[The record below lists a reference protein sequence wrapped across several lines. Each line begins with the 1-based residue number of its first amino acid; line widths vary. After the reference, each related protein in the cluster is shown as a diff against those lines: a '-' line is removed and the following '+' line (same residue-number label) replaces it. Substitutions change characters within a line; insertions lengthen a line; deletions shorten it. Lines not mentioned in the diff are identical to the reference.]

1 MNKKISLLLVLVM
14 LLSIILTACG
24 GKGGNN
30 QGENN
35 NVDAEGSSLQEI
47 ADKGK
52 IVLGTSADYPPFEF
66 HAIIDGK
73 DTIVG
78 LDIEIAKYIAEELGV
93 ELEIKDM
100 EFDKLLGGLAT
111 GMLDMVIAGMNP
123 DPDREANFTD
133 IYYEANLSVLITKDD
148 ESNITKVEDLEGKKI
163 GVQIG
168 TTQES
173 IAQTSIKDADVKSL
187 STNPDI
193 VMNLKTKKIDCA
205 IMETPVAES
214 FAKVNDDL
222 MVVDNLIIDNE
233 SGGVAIAVKKG
244 NDELTEKLN
253 EILAE
258 IKSKGLI
265 EKWLVEADELSNQG
279 L

>member
-1 MNKKISLLLVLVM
+1 MNKKVSLLLVLVM
-14 LLSIILTACG
+14 LLSITLTACG
-24 GKGGNN
+24 GKGGNI

-35 NVDAEGSSLQEI
+35 NVEGEGRGLQEI
-47 ADKGK
+47 IDSGK

-66 HAIIDGK
+66 HAMIDGK

-78 LDIEIAKYIAEELGV
+78 FDIEIAKYIAEDLGV

-100 EFDKLLGGLAT
+100 EFDKLLGGLST

-148 ESNITKVEDLEGKKI
+148 ESNITKVEDLEGKSI

-173 IAQTSIKDADVKSL
+173 IAQKSIKDADVKSL